1 MTTIKEKWRQAEKL
15 CDTKEWHCH
24 LHAVPP
30 VPTTPQTGVLQQS
43 PKGLC
48 GVDVLKHSSMSFQT
62 SSYGKFTIH
71 RSLFLPLSTTSSG
84 FKFSLVVHPQL
95 FPQTPHFP
103 FSDEWVARTHCPS
116 GKHQELRKWAAGI
129 TQDLSK
135 RKSEGQTRSSLF
147 FSRMDDSGD
156 YSDSSSSLSILWW
169 LVAPQQQCLATGT
182 QPARKSKQKPPLP
195 PQGQIWQEKQH

>member
-30 VPTTPQTGVLQQS
+30 VPTTPQTGVLQQG

-95 FPQTPHFP
+95 FPQTPHSP

-135 RKSEGQTRSSLF
+135 RKSEGQTSSLF
-147 FSRMDDSGD
+147 FSRMDETGD

-169 LVAPQQQCLATGT
+169 LVAPQQHCLATGT
-182 QPARKSKQKPPLP
+182 QQARKSKQKPPLP

>member
-30 VPTTPQTGVLQQS
+30 VPTTPQTGVLQQG

-95 FPQTPHFP
+95 FPQTPHSP

-135 RKSEGQTRSSLF
+135 RKSEGQTSSLF
-147 FSRMDDSGD
+147 FSRMDETGD

-182 QPARKSKQKPPLP
+182 QQARKSKQKPPLP

>member
-1 MTTIKEKWRQAEKL
+1 MKAGRKAMWHQRVALPPPCCTTCSHNTSDWSPAAGSQRAVWGGCSQTFIYEFSNFILWQVHHSQITFSSTFHHKL
-15 CDTKEWHCH
+15 RVQILLSCS
-24 LHAVPP
+24 
-30 VPTTPQTGVLQQS
+30 PT
-43 PKGLC
+43 
-48 GVDVLKHSSMSFQT
+48 
-62 SSYGKFTIH
+62 
-71 RSLFLPLSTTSSG
+71 
-84 FKFSLVVHPQL
+84 VV
-95 FPQTPHFP
+95 PQTPHSP
-103 FSDEWVARTHCPS
+103 FSHEWVARTHCPS

-147 FSRMDDSGD
+147 FSRMDETGD

-182 QPARKSKQKPPLP
+182 QQARKSKQKPPLP